1 LNLNQLTQM
10 SDDTTLP
17 GINRPNFA
25 DITDITDSTLITD
38 FTQIVSCVVGK
49 DRIARKRQ
57 KIREELIRE
66 HINSKHQ
73 VTPSLLTQFFNIFR
87 RN

>member
-1 LNLNQLTQM
+1 M

-25 DITDITDSTLITD
+25 EITDITDSTLITD

>member
-1 LNLNQLTQM
+1 M

-17 GINRPNFA
+17 GIAR
-25 DITDITDSTLITD
+25 TDSVDTTDVTDNNLITD

-49 DRIARKRQ
+49 DRNERKRQ
-57 KIREELIRE
+57 KIREELIRD
-66 HINSKHQ
+66 HLNGKHQ
-73 VTPSLLTQFFNIFR
+73 VAPSLITQLFDIFR

>member
-1 LNLNQLTQM
+1 M

-17 GINRPNFA
+17 GIDRPNIA

-38 FTQIVSCVVGK
+38 FTQIVSSVVGK
-49 DRIARKRQ
+49 DRIARKQQ

-66 HINSKHQ
+66 HINNKHQ

>member
-1 LNLNQLTQM
+1 MNFNQLTQM

-17 GINRPNFA
+17 SLDRPNIA
-25 DITDITDSTLITD
+25 DITDSTLITD

-87 RN
+87 RD

>member
-1 LNLNQLTQM
+1 M

-17 GINRPNFA
+17 GLA
-25 DITDITDSTLITD
+25 KKDTCDITDVTDSSLITD

-49 DRIARKRQ
+49 DRIERKRQ
-57 KIREELIRE
+57 RIREELIRD
-66 HINSKHQ
+66 HISTSHR
-73 VTPSLLTQFFNIFR
+73 VPSSPITRFFKLFR

>member
-1 LNLNQLTQM
+1 M

-17 GINRPNFA
+17 GLAKTDIC
-25 DITDITDSTLITD
+25 DITDVTDSSLITD

-49 DRIARKRQ
+49 DRIERKRQ
-57 KIREELIRE
+57 KIREELIRD
-66 HINSKHQ
+66 HISTSHQ
-73 VTPSLLTQFFNIFR
+73 VPSSPITRFFKLFR

>member
-1 LNLNQLTQM
+1 M
-10 SDDTTLP
+10 SDETTLP
-17 GINRPNFA
+17 GIDRPNIA
-25 DITDITDSTLITD
+25 DITDITDNTLITD

-49 DRIARKRQ
+49 DRSERKRQ
-57 KIREELIRE
+57 KIREGLIRE

-73 VTPSLLTQFFNIFR
+73 VTPSLLTQLFNIFR